1 MVLPERVGEGRAEL
15 VARNKNDFLHC
26 QDFHG
31 EELSSQNSCRNANFT
46 PQEEILYAVMQADL
60 RLNEPKDFR
69 LLNKDLISF

>member
-31 EELSSQNSCRNANFT
+31 EDLSSQNSCRNANFT

-60 RLNEPKDFR
+60 RLN
-69 LLNKDLISF
+69 KDLISF

>member
-15 VARNKNDFLHC
+15 VARNKN
-26 QDFHG
+26 DFHG

-60 RLNEPKDFR
+60 RLN
-69 LLNKDLISF
+69 KDLISF